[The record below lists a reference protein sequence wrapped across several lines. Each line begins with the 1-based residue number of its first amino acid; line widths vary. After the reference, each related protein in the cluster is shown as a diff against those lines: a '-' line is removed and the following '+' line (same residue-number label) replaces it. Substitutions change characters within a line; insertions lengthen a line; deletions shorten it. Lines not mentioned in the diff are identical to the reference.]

1 MTRTKLILSLSSL
14 FCLLL
19 SVPAYSQEPGAHSEG
34 RAREIR
40 LRLFEAEF
48 NLKMQELELAMSER
62 AVEEAV
68 VEWDKVKLY
77 VEGAQGQGDPR
88 ELELAKLGQKQ
99 VQDTKRAGLANH
111 TGNAQLNGSAVAG
124 QLTET

>member
-1 MTRTKLILSLSSL
+1 MTRTKLILCLAL
-14 FCLLL
+14 AFCFLLP
-19 SVPAYSQEPGAHSEG
+19 VRAHSQEPGAHSEG

-62 AVEEAV
+62 GVQEATVEC
-68 VEWDKVKLY
+68 DKVKLY
-77 VEGAQGQGDPR
+77 VEAAEKQGDPR

-99 VQDTKRAGLANH
+99 
-111 TGNAQLNGSAVAG
+111 AQIRVEDQCQHRHARRHP
-124 QLTET
+124 